1 MCPLFG
7 KKQKQNIF
15 FKRTGWG
22 GRRQAEG
29 ASRVFVEVPQRTGAF
44 FFIRFVLQPTADSS
58 LHLGKRKCSG
68 DTPRPRSRARAAAGP
83 CLPLWERPMS
93 PRAEPFAFQAQRPDV
108 PSERTAERAK
118 SDAARQVRRCPGLGR
133 EGGEPRYGYP

>member
-7 KKQKQNIF
+7 KKKQKQTAF

-22 GRRQAEG
+22 GRRQAKG

-68 DTPRPRSRARAAAGP
+68 DRPRSRSRPELPPACACLSGSAP
-83 CLPLWERPMS
+83 CLPALNRLRSRRSHPTF
-93 PRAEPFAFQAQRPDV
+93 RASAQRSA
-108 PSERTAERAK
+108 PSQTSPWVGPGGRRT
-118 SDAARQVRRCPGLGR
+118 QIPLPLG
-133 EGGEPRYGYP
+133 EM